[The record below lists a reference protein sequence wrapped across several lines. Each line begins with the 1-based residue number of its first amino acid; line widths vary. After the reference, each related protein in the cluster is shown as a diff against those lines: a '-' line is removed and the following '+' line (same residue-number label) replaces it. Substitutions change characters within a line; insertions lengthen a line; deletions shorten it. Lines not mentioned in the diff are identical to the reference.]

1 MKMEFPAFIDNFVAG
16 EWPIVSLVLLGLLV
30 VLFLVQIVYHI
41 AFYGRISTYRNPQP
55 SAEAKEVGISVI
67 VPLFDADFGFLNER
81 LPVLLAQTLK
91 NYEVVL
97 VNVTGD
103 EDFSEHIKLLK
114 ITQPRLSS
122 TKLKVDPAFPI
133 STKMAL
139 NVGIKAAHYDHL
151 IFTLPDC
158 TPSSERWAE
167 MFARGFVG
175 HDVVLGYASLAP
187 RKGWWSR
194 TMKCANMATSMRWL
208 SSALCRRPYRGT
220 LCNLGFTKKI
230 YFEARGFNHLNLNMG
245 EDDLFVMKIAS
256 AANTTVTIGGAST
269 VSQVAWGGLGWWKKR
284 RVRLS
289 YPYKFYPKRVK
300 WGTGVE
306 LWSRALFF
314 AAAIAVALLL
324 PLPSAIVAGS
334 AVALRLLVVWLVA
347 KRTARRLSERGLL
360 IAWPLYDF
368 FAPLAEALLAI
379 ERVFVPKY
387 KWR

>member
-1 MKMEFPAFIDNFVAG
+1 MEIPAFLDNLVAA
-16 EWPIVSLVLLGLLV
+16 EWPIGGLVLLGLLV
-30 VLFLVQIVYHI
+30 VLFVVQLVYYIGP
-41 AFYGRISTYRNPQP
+41 YGRISTYRNPQP
-55 SAEAKEVGISVI
+55 SPEAKEVGISVI

-81 LPVLLAQTLK
+81 LPVLLSQTLK

-114 ITQPRLSS
+114 ITQPRLNS

-158 TPSSERWAE
+158 TPASERWAE

-194 TMKCANMATSMRWL
+194 TMRCANMATSMRWL
-208 SSALCRRPYRGT
+208 SSAVRQRPYRGT
-220 LCNLGFTKKI
+220 LCNIGFTKKV

-256 AANTTVTIGGAST
+256 AANTTTTIGGSST
-269 VSQVAWGGLGWWKKR
+269 VSQVAWGGLGWWHKR
-284 RVRLS
+284 RMRLS

-314 AAAIAVALLL
+314 AVAIAVALLL
-324 PLPSAIVAGS
+324 PAAAAIVAGS
-334 AVALRLLVVWLVA
+334 AVVLRLLVVWLVA

-360 IAWPLYDF
+360 IAWPLYDLL
-368 FAPLAEALLAI
+368 APLAEALLAI
-379 ERVFVPKY
+379 ERAFVPKY